1 MGVLLPLG
9 IILLLVLVNG
19 IFVAAEFSFIGVRPS
34 RMEQLA
40 EEGNQTAAI
49 VEAVLGN
56 PAQLDRYIATAQLG
70 VTLASLG
77 LGMYGEPS
85 IAHHIDY
92 ALRHWV
98 GLHTSAIDTIGF
110 LVGLALV
117 TYLHVVLGEM
127 VPKSLALQN
136 TERAVFLL
144 VRPMTFVQS
153 VFSPV
158 ITALNKIGVGVLH
171 LLRMPS
177 PDKISRLHT
186 PDELELIVSESVVGG
201 MLEEQ
206 EQQLV
211 ARIFDFSE
219 RRVSELMV
227 PRPRIDAVPV
237 DISEED
243 LIARI
248 LASGHTRFP
257 VYEND
262 LDHILGILHLKDLVR
277 QQLEDTPFDLRA
289 LLHDAPRVPENLYAE
304 ALLSTLKRMHV
315 HMAIVIDEYQGTAGL
330 VTLEDLIEEVVGEV
344 RDEFDVNEEADLVEV
359 EPGHIVAQGTTRL
372 YELESYFATNKR
384 GHDVETVGGLVL
396 AELNRVPEVGDE
408 VKLDGV
414 TFTVEAVDGLMI
426 KRLSIRYPVAPA
438 SGGKGLGD
446 GWPSGPTTVGRF

>member
-9 IILLLVLVNG
+9 IILLLVLING
-19 IFVAAEFSFIGVRPS
+19 IFVAAEFSFIGVRRS

-40 EEGNQTAAI
+40 EEGNQTAQMVSDVI
-49 VEAVLGN
+49 GH
-56 PAQLDRYIATAQLG
+56 PARLDRYIATAQLG
-70 VTLASLG
+70 ITLASLG

-92 ALRHWV
+92 ALHHWV
-98 GLHTSAIDTIGF
+98 GLEAAAVDTVGF
-110 LVGLALV
+110 LVGLGLV
-117 TYLHVVLGEM
+117 TYLHIVLGEM

-136 TERAVFLL
+136 SERAVFFL

-153 VFSPV
+153 IFSVV
-158 ITALNKIGVGVLH
+158 ITVLNNIGVGVLH
-171 LLRMPS
+171 LMRMPS
-177 PDKISRLHT
+177 PNKISRLNT

-206 EQQLV
+206 ERRLV
-211 ARIFDFSE
+211 TRIFDFSE

-227 PRPRIDAVPV
+227 PRPRIDAVPLS
-237 DISEED
+237 ISEDD
-243 LIARI
+243 LIAWV

-257 VYEND
+257 VYESD

-277 QQLEDTPFDLRA
+277 QQLEDTPFDLRT

-304 ALLSTLKRMHV
+304 ALLVTLKRMHV
-315 HMAIVIDEYQGTAGL
+315 HLAIVIDEYQGTAWL

-344 RDEFDVNEEADLVEV
+344 RDEFDVNEEADVLEV
-359 EPGHIVAQGTTRL
+359 EPGRLVSQGTTRL
-372 YELESYFATNKR
+372 YELESYFAIKKH

-396 AELNRVPEVGDE
+396 AELNRVPEVGDR
-408 VKLDGV
+408 VTLDGI

-426 KRLSIRYPVAPA
+426 KRLSIQYPITSPA
-438 SGGKGLGD
+438 SGHASFD
-446 GWPSGPTTVGRF
+446 A

>member
-1 MGVLLPLG
+1 MGVFLPLG
-9 IILLLVLVNG
+9 IILLLVLING
-19 IFVAAEFSFIGVRPS
+19 IFVAAEFSFIGVRRS

-40 EEGNQTAAI
+40 EEGNQTASI
-49 VEAVLGN
+49 VADVVGH
-56 PAQLDRYIATAQLG
+56 PARLDRYIATAQLG

-92 ALRHWV
+92 ALHHWL
-98 GLHTSAIDTIGF
+98 GLEAAVINTVGF

-127 VPKSLALQN
+127 IPKTLALQN

-144 VRPMTFVQS
+144 IRPITFVQT

-158 ITALNKIGVGVLH
+158 ITVLNGIGVGVLH

-177 PDKISRLHT
+177 PNKISRLHT

-201 MLEEQ
+201 MLEAQ

-211 ARIFDFSE
+211 TRIFDFSE

-237 DISEED
+237 DIAED
-243 LIARI
+243 ELIARV

-277 QQLEDTPFDLRA
+277 QQLDDVPFDLCD

-344 RDEFDVNEEADLVEV
+344 RDEFDGNEEDGLLDV
-359 EPGHIVAQGTTRL
+359 EPGHIVTQGTTRL
-372 YELESYFATNKR
+372 YELEPFFAIDKH

-396 AELNRVPEVGDE
+396 AELNRVPEAGDK
-408 VKLDGV
+408 VKHGDV

-426 KRLSIRYPVAPA
+426 KRLAIDFPTATPDED
-438 SGGKGLGD
+438 GD
-446 GWPSGPTTVGRF
+446 TP